1 MGTSTGRTNVPLRAA
16 GADAHTHHM
25 SQPARLLLALLAC
38 VCALVAA
45 APSAWASDD
54 EDDDRE
60 VRARGTCTG
69 SATTKLRLKTD
80 DGRIEAELE
89 VDQNRS
95 GVRWRIVLVHERRV
109 AWRGSARTSG
119 SSGSLSVDRRLP
131 DLPGFDTVSA
141 RATAPGGLACRVSAT
156 LPGD

>member
-1 MGTSTGRTNVPLRAA
+1 M
-16 GADAHTHHM
+16 TH
-25 SQPARLLLALLAC
+25 PARHLLALSAC
-38 VCALVAA
+38 ICALVAA

-69 SATTKLRLKTD
+69 PATTKLKLKTD

-109 AWRGSARTSG
+109 AWRGSARTSD

-141 RATAPGGLACRVSAT
+141 RAAAPGGLTCRVSAT

>member
-1 MGTSTGRTNVPLRAA
+1 M
-16 GADAHTHHM
+16 AH
-25 SQPARLLLALLAC
+25 PPRRLLALS
-38 VCALVAA
+38 VCACALVVAA
-45 APSAWASDD
+45 APSARASDD

-69 SATTKLRLKTD
+69 PATTTLKLKAD
-80 DGRIEAELE
+80 DRRIEAELE

-119 SSGSLSVDRRLP
+119 SSGSFSVERRLP

-141 RATAPGGLACRVSAT
+141 RATAPGGLTCRVGAT

>member
-1 MGTSTGRTNVPLRAA
+1 M
-16 GADAHTHHM
+16 AH
-25 SQPARLLLALLAC
+25 PARLLLALSACAWALA
-38 VCALVAA
+38 VA
-45 APSAWASDD
+45 APSAWASD
-54 EDDDRE
+54 DDDRE

-69 SATTKLRLKTD
+69 PATTKLKLKAD

-95 GVRWRIVLVHERRV
+95 GVRWRVVLVHERRV
-109 AWRGSARTSG
+109 VWRGAARTSG
-119 SSGSLSVDRRLP
+119 SSGSLSVERRLP

-141 RATAPGGLACRVSAT
+141 RATAPGGLTCRVSAT